1 MRAAEVELEAI
12 GAGVFGPFH
21 EFMPALARIDHQRS
35 DDSVIGPAFLH
46 FGNFAEIGLDGA
58 IADQL
63 DIVEANHA
71 HGPDVHGRITR
82 RNVDDRIADGFPDHP
97 APAGFERT
105 MRLIGSVRRRAGSDP
120 KRVGGFDAG
129 EID

>member
-1 MRAAEVELEAI
+1 NFCDFLDPADNRFSHFWILADGGAHAALAHPMRAAEVELEAI

-63 DIVEANHA
+63 NIVEANHA
-71 HGPDVHGRITR
+71 RGPDIHG
-82 RNVDDRIADGFPDHP
+82 
-97 APAGFERT
+97 
-105 MRLIGSVRRRAGSDP
+105 
-120 KRVGGFDAG
+120 
-129 EID
+129 